1 MVSEKPWSQ
10 FKESDYTDEQYRRA
24 CLYCEPDCDSTAK
37 QCCKLPVREPDG
49 TLNKNG
55 VVAAWAALRG
65 ARGGVKGLS
74 GTAAAILKNKIRK
87 LYKEA
92 GLEIPEEMKASQP
105 PPMSPGAKGTIWKA
119 GIHGVWVDNKP
130 TRVFAPQ
137 YTIPETYE
145 LWNKAIE
152 ENGGITLG
160 IDHIPEELK
169 KQYPILVKLLEAGE
183 LDPHNVG
190 RILEIQT
197 DGEAIYATRS
207 EHTNPLV
214 AELHARGEL
223 PAFSVV
229 APFTASPCET
239 GKADLV
245 LDRFTG
251 IKRTDYVNEGGCVD
265 CKVGALPENMILTAR
280 LSTEDSNM
288 TDGNTGTEGQEGNP
302 DPAAGAAGEG
312 EGNPEGNPGMQANPA
327 GAGED
332 EGEGGGQE
340 EKNKKEEFPGA
351 ARLAKVEKGLADI
364 GKAFSEFMDSFQ
376 EKGIEASLPPEY
388 KEKLD
393 KIDNLEIEAK
403 KAPIAFAVDKAI
415 EAGKVLPVDR
425 EMMISAALADEK
437 HDIEKFKT
445 MLANRPVIVDINER
459 SRGEGFGGEPEDVL
473 DIDSFRKSRKSEGY

>member
-169 KQYPILVKLLEAGE
+169 
-183 LDPHNVG
+183 NN
-190 RILEIQT
+190 
-197 DGEAIYATRS
+197 TRS
-207 EHTNPLV
+207 WLNSWRP
-214 AELHARGEL
+214 GW
-223 PAFSVV
+223 
-229 APFTASPCET
+229 
-239 GKADLV
+239 
-245 LDRFTG
+245 
-251 IKRTDYVNEGGCVD
+251 
-265 CKVGALPENMILTAR
+265 ILIMLAGSLR
-280 LSTEDSNM
+280 YKLM
-288 TDGNTGTEGQEGNP
+288 GRQYMPP
-302 DPAAGAAGEG
+302 DP
-312 EGNPEGNPGMQANPA
+312 NTRTP
-327 GAGED
+327 
-332 EGEGGGQE
+332 
-340 EKNKKEEFPGA
+340 
-351 ARLAKVEKGLADI
+351 
-364 GKAFSEFMDSFQ
+364 
-376 EKGIEASLPPEY
+376 
-388 KEKLD
+388 
-393 KIDNLEIEAK
+393 
-403 KAPIAFAVDKAI
+403 
-415 EAGKVLPVDR
+415 
-425 EMMISAALADEK
+425 
-437 HDIEKFKT
+437 
-445 MLANRPVIVDINER
+445 
-459 SRGEGFGGEPEDVL
+459 
-473 DIDSFRKSRKSEGY
+473 